1 MRGVLASVIV
11 AVTMTGCAAPHS
23 DAGYPRVRWSNSS
36 QPIEPGALRPSE
48 RPARDDLIVLLP
60 KPNGKIG
67 GVVVRTAGG
76 KEIVLDK
83 AYAGAHI
90 EGPGE
95 MQSVRYDA
103 DRVKREFSPVLAALP
118 GRPATFLLYF
128 LEGNDE
134 ITPESEREV
143 ERIFAEIAARPYPEI
158 LVIGHTDAV
167 GNAQFNDQLSRQ
179 RAQRVYDE
187 LIKRGIA
194 PDRIEVSGRGKREP
208 LIPTPEGVSEPKNR
222 RVEINVR

>member
-1 MRGVLASVIV
+1 M
-11 AVTMTGCAAPHS
+11 
-23 DAGYPRVRWSNSS
+23 
-36 QPIEPGALRPSE
+36 RPSE
-48 RPARDDLIVLLP
+48 RLARNDLIVLLP

-67 GVVVRTAGG
+67 GVVVRIAGG

-95 MQSVRYDA
+95 MRSIRYDA
-103 DRVKREFSPVLAALP
+103 DRVKREFSSVLAALP
-118 GRPATFLLYF
+118 GRPATFLVYF

-134 ITPESEREV
+134 ITTESEREV

>member
-11 AVTMTGCAAPHS
+11 AVTMAGCAAPHS
-23 DAGYPRVRWSNSS
+23 DVGYPTDRWSNSS
-36 QPIEPGALRPSE
+36 QPIEPGSLRPSE
-48 RPARDDLIVLLP
+48 QPTRDDLIVLLP

-95 MQSVRYDA
+95 MQPIRYDA
-103 DRVKREFSPVLAALP
+103 DRVKSEFSSVIAALP

-134 ITPESEREV
+134 LTPESEREV
-143 ERIFAEIAARPYPEI
+143 ERIFTDIAARPYPDI

-167 GNAQFNDQLSRQ
+167 GNAQSNDQLSRQ
-179 RAQRVYDE
+179 RAQRVYEE